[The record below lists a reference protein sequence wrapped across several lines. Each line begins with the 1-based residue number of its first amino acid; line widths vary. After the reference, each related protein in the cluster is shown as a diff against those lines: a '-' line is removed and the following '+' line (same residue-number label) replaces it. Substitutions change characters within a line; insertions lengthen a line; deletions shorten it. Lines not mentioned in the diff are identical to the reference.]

1 MRGSRKPNL
10 SCPDQ
15 SQALDITYIRVSCK
29 ILSSHIKSPKSW
41 SREKHEKTLFGDA
54 GWLRNIKLS
63 PRGKRKNGKKKK
75 YENIWENWIKSI
87 GVQNSSTSIR

>member
-63 PRGKRKNGKKKK
+63 PRGKRKNGKKK
-75 YENIWENWIKSI
+75 
-87 GVQNSSTSIR
+87 T